1 MRKTLRLDG
10 SDIDVLRVPFI
21 FQAEKDALCV
31 PFSLWM
37 CLSYFNGIY
46 DNSVVRKNTPN
57 FNLDD
62 ILKLTKTKTLGTI
75 VDTRLINRLN
85 QSIGSLQFDFKL
97 NCCITD
103 LKNRFDK
110 NIPSIVLYDCSYL
123 VYDIPGSNHAGVVVG
138 FDDCRIILNNPW
150 LGANWCADIDDFQR
164 SWELEGNRAILIDP
178 ITQNRLEAFQN
189 ENRAN

>member
-10 SDIDVLRVPFI
+10 SDIDVLRVPFS
-21 FQAEKDALCV
+21 FQAEKDSLCI

-37 CLSYFNGIY
+37 CLSYFNSIY
-46 DNSVVRKNTPN
+46 ENSIVRKNTPN
-57 FNLDD
+57 FNLDE

-75 VDTRLINRLN
+75 VDTKLMNRLN
-85 QSIGSLQFDFKL
+85 QSINSLQFDFKT

-103 LKNRFDK
+103 LKKRFDK

-123 VYDIPGSNHAGVVVG
+123 ICDIPGSNHAGVVVG

-150 LGANWCADIDDFQR
+150 LGPNWYTDIDDFQR

-178 ITQNRLEAFQN
+178 ITQNRLEAYQN
-189 ENRAN
+189 EN